1 MKKLGPVNFKRS
13 GRFEYLGEQKKIGGK
28 YHVKVLCH
36 CGVEKFVNKHN
47 FNIGKTKS
55 CGCLK
60 REIGKTSKTHGDSQK
75 SSKYHNLYRRWSD
88 MKTRCY
94 NEESKNYDGYGAKGI
109 SVCDKW
115 RNSYTE
121 FKEWALKNGYEKDL
135 TIDRIDYKGDYQPNN
150 CRWVNVDVQAN
161 NKSNNL
167 LIEIDGVIKNITE
180 WSNHF
185 GLNPKLPRGRYTRGV
200 RGKDLFSNNKRSSVK
215 WSDKEI
221 KFLLDNWSYMD
232 NEEIAEHLGRSLNS
246 IKFKAYENKL
256 SFKTNNKYKSNEGEE
271 ITESKKRKLL

>member
-1 MKKLGPVNFKRS
+1 
-13 GRFEYLGEQKKIGGK
+13 
-28 YHVKVLCH
+28 
-36 CGVEKFVNKHN
+36 
-47 FNIGKTKS
+47 
-55 CGCLK
+55 
-60 REIGKTSKTHGDSQK
+60 
-75 SSKYHNLYRRWSD
+75 
-88 MKTRCY
+88 MKTRCH

-135 TIDRIDYKGDYQPNN
+135 TIDRIDYKGDYEPNN

-256 SFKTNNKYKSNEGEE
+256 SFKTNNKYKSNDGEE
-271 ITESKKRKLL
+271 MTESKKRNPV